1 MTSVSLFAK
10 ARAPALVAA
19 LALAFAGSASAA
31 SLTEDFDSG
40 IPAGWTIANNSVPV
54 GSNTWFQGNPLV
66 FDAHAGAANSYAAVN
81 FNSTAGVGDISNWLI
96 LPTMSFSNGDTIKFF
111 TRTAELSSWPDR
123 LEVRFSATGG
133 TNVGSGSNGVGTF
146 TSLLLSVNPDLD
158 VGGYP
163 EDWTQQSV
171 TLSGLSGAT
180 NGAIAFR
187 YFVPDGGPA
196 GDNSNYIGVD
206 TLSITAAVPEP
217 TTWALMA
224 LGLGAVALRR
234 KRVS

>member
-1 MTSVSLFAK
+1 MTTVSLFTK
-10 ARAPALVAA
+10 ARVPALVSA

-31 SLTEDFDSG
+31 SLTENFDGG
-40 IPAGWTIANNSVPV
+40 IPAGWTITNNSVPV
-54 GSNTWFQGNPLV
+54 GTTTWFQGNPIV
-66 FDAHAGAANSYAAVN
+66 FDAHAGAANSYAAAN
-81 FNSTAGVGDISNWLI
+81 FNNTAGTGDISNWLI
-96 LPTMSFSNGDTIKFF
+96 LPTMSFSNGDAISFF
-111 TRTAELSSWPDR
+111 TRTADGSNWPDR

-133 TNVGSGSNGVGTF
+133 SDVGGSAGSVGTF
-146 TSLLLSVNPDLD
+146 TTLLLSVNPSLS

-163 EDWTQQSV
+163 ESWTQQSV
-171 TLSGLSGAT
+171 TLSGLAGAT

-187 YFVPDGGPA
+187 YFVPDGGPS

-206 TLSITAAVPEP
+206 TLTITAVPEP